1 MTSKLKTYWTLFIS
15 SLYISAVT
23 FGSGY
28 VMVSVIK
35 KRYVDDLK
43 WIDCDEMADLIALG
57 QSSPG
62 AIAVNTAQLVG
73 YKIRG
78 VPGALLAIV
87 GVALPPLFTIFI
99 ISLFYDALRG
109 NAMVSAVLKGMQAG
123 VCAVIADVVVSLF
136 IGVIKDK
143 SISKIAKIAIMACA
157 FAAAFVFDVNLILIV
172 LFFIALGVASH
183 FLGRR
188 RRKAG

>member
-57 QSSPG
+57 Q
-62 AIAVNTAQLVG
+62 
-73 YKIRG
+73 
-78 VPGALLAIV
+78 
-87 GVALPPLFTIFI
+87 
-99 ISLFYDALRG
+99 
-109 NAMVSAVLKGMQAG
+109 
-123 VCAVIADVVVSLF
+123 
-136 IGVIKDK
+136 
-143 SISKIAKIAIMACA
+143 
-157 FAAAFVFDVNLILIV
+157 
-172 LFFIALGVASH
+172 
-183 FLGRR
+183 
-188 RRKAG
+188 